1 MNTAPQRNTYADLLA
16 LPEHVIGELIG
27 GLEWTHVRH
36 QWSRMRYHAPC
47 MRPDPCP
54 SSRNI

>member
-27 GLEWTHVRH
+27 GLG
-36 QWSRMRYHAPC
+36 
-47 MRPDPCP
+47 DPCP
-54 SSRNI
+54 SSIVTHALPCAVHKA